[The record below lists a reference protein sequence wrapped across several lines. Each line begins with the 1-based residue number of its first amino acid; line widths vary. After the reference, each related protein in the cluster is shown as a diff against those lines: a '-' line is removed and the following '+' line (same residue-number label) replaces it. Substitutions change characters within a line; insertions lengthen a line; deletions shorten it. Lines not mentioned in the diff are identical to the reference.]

1 MSQVRA
7 MAGRSMALAVFASV
21 MVFTPPFRTPAT
33 VVLAWGIVLLL
44 LGLATLVGVG
54 AAENLASRRFARL
67 QAGAGLVVGTLS
79 IVAGFWLGP
88 GVLPWSILVYAVV
101 AGGSELAMAA
111 STPRPQRSDHAVLG
125 GATVLLGLAS
135 LVVPQDPTWLLGIVI
150 VWATVCSVVAGTASV
165 SLKDAVAESR
175 ERGTSR

>member
-1 MSQVRA
+1 

-21 MVFTPPFRTPAT
+21 MVFTPPLRVPAT
-33 VVLAWGIVLLL
+33 VVFAWGIALLL
-44 LGLATLVGVG
+44 VGIATLVGAG
-54 AAENLASRRFARL
+54 AAENLASRRFSHL
-67 QAGAGLVVGTLS
+67 QAGAGLVVGTVS
-79 IVAGFWLGP
+79 IGAGFWLGS

-101 AGGSELAMAA
+101 AGGSELAMAL
-111 STPRPQRSDHAVLG
+111 STRLPQRSDHAVLG

-135 LVVPQDPTWLLGIVI
+135 LVVPQDPTWMLGIAI
-150 VWATVCSVVAGTASV
+150 VWATVCAVVAGTASV